1 MTQAPSPFFEGT
13 SFQFAW
19 DNTSLEALMT
29 CPRKYQLSILE
40 GWRSKTPSAALDF
53 GRLYHAGLEL
63 VDVALHQGLSLD
75 EALRKAIRQLLE
87 ATTKRVVSIEG
98 VKFEVSNTEVDPGHK
113 VELHFWQSMDSK
125 RTREILIRSII
136 YYYAQYSPDPMK
148 TLTLPNGQPALEL
161 SFTFT
166 LDMPKDIPSPI
177 LWCGHI
183 DKFVTFGDYTMVLER
198 KTTTTELGE
207 KYFANYLMSN
217 QITGYSAAGKVVF
230 KTKVHGA
237 VIDAAQLLVSG
248 TRFQRSQQL
257 RTDAQLDEWTADTM
271 AWVRLAYGFA
281 QANYWPMNKAS
292 CGNYGGCVYR
302 QICSKDPS
310 SRPGLLSTHFTRR
323 YWNPLEVRTPGE
335 LAA

>member
-1 MTQAPSPFFEGT
+1 MTEAPSPFFDGT
-13 SFQFAW
+13 SFQYAW
-19 DNTSLEALMT
+19 DNTSLEVLMT

-63 VDVALHQGLSLD
+63 VDVAIHSGQDLD
-75 EALRKAIRQLLE
+75 TALRAAIRQLLV
-87 ATTKRVVSIEG
+87 ATAG
-98 VKFEVSNTEVDPGHK
+98 
-113 VELHFWQSMDSK
+113 WQPMDTK
-125 RTREILIRSII
+125 RTREILVRSII
-136 YYYAQYSPDPMK
+136 WYYSHYSPEPMT
-148 TLTLPNGQPALEL
+148 TLTLPNGKPALEL

-166 LDMPKDIPSPI
+166 LAQPQDIPGPI
-177 LWCGHI
+177 MWCGHI
-183 DKFVTFGDYTMVLER
+183 DKLVTFGDYTMVLER

-207 KYFANYLMSN
+207 KYFAGYLMSN
-217 QITGYSAAGKVVF
+217 QISGYSAAGRVVF

-257 RTDAQLDEWTADTM
+257 RSDAQLDEWTADTM

-302 QICSKDPS
+302 QICSKDPT
-310 SRPGLLSTHFTRR
+310 SRPGLLATHFTRR